1 MKNVVDW
8 ADRPLWVRVG
18 LFGIRRRKVAMGW
31 MYGGI
36 ALAIVH
42 AVGFGWLVW
51 GGLTVL
57 GVAGGALMGGF
68 LVGGFLGL
76 ILGSF
81 WYLLAI
87 QWADEHEGWSRLPAR

>member
-31 MYGGI
+31 MYGSV
-36 ALAIVH
+36 ALAIVL
-42 AVGFGWLVW
+42 AVEFGWFVW
-51 GGLTVL
+51 DGFLTVL
-57 GVAGGALMGGF
+57 SVAGGVMM
-68 LVGGFLGL
+68 GGFLGL
-76 ILGSF
+76 ILASF

-87 QWADEHEGWSRLPAR
+87 QWADEHEGWARLLAR